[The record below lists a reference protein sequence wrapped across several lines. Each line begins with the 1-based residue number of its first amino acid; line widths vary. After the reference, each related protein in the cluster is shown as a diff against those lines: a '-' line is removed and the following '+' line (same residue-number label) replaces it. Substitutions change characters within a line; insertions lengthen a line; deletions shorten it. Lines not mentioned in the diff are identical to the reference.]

1 MLSAL
6 IRNEFTTNAL
16 YNLCQNKNIVLQNI
30 ILFILYVKR
39 KVLVLSLIIAN
50 NFLFFIY
57 FFKKYSKMSKWRF
70 VILNVPRGRGLQ
82 KKNIR
87 KNYQGEKLYK
97 SLQKENLAFTHRLF
111 YKL

>member
-30 ILFILYVKR
+30 TLFILYVKR

-97 SLQKENLAFTHRLF
+97 SLQKEILAFTHRLF
-111 YKL
+111 YNF